1 MADYTYPEDRTGT
14 RASNLIT
21 GEEHVLTPDNHRNF
35 HFIVPKFAPFYAE
48 SVKLFKSINGTLLE
62 LKEGTDYHFS
72 LEYVSASLS
81 TGKPVYG
88 GISFVDLSLDAKVV
102 LQQYRTVG
110 GQWTLNTQEMLETI
124 ANIVFN
130 PRKLTWDQISGKPQT
145 FGPTD
150 HTFDFNNLLTEKQI
164 GDKLRDIRDA
174 ILTAAQSTTDH
185 ENRMDNPHNVS
196 AIQLGVGAFYQKGIA
211 TINEALEG
219 SDPDKVITASVLKS
233 VLETLGIID
242 LASTVSK
249 FNAHLDRIDNP
260 HEVISQQLDLDL
272 VENLEVA
279 NLSDVL
285 SKRKVRKYVTL
296 DALMDYIRIH
306 GCATAD
312 EDKRKYPVK
321 DSLLSSYCKV
331 RDNMGIYAD
340 GYGGTYEKIIENN
353 SASCGYVPPPSS
365 PQHAAKGTI
374 LTRYCVGF
382 EQHGLYADGYGGTY
396 SNFIA
401 MNSPA
406 CGYIG
411 DNGGVTHPPAGT
423 ILGQY
428 CDGTTQV
435 QTKAN
440 GSGGSY
446 EDRVP
451 NSPACSSN
459 TNYPPNGTLMSTY
472 CDGTNQ
478 MGRYADG
485 KGGTYNAV
493 VQANSSQCGWISP
506 TPAPTSPPPTQP
518 PVTPPPTQPPPTS
531 NPTVSYTITSGV
543 INVNT
548 WDANLVQLTGF
559 TPNSAYNV
567 EFWVQGPG
575 AFYGIATKTTTV
587 SGNVDAS
594 GRATID
600 KGVTASGVVPPGN
613 YDVWVVETRT
623 NIRTNKQVKQYGEN
637 LSLTFSTSKSIAR
650 GGDTYRLTTSLRG
663 GRANSSYT
671 ITIME
676 RGSSFG
682 SRVKS
687 SRTISTGSDGGGSDY
702 TDVYYDGSSAYSG
715 TVFMWVELSGVK
727 SNEVSVTFTPNSTPA
742 PTPAPTSA
750 PPPVSNFRA
759 VFSTNLGSNGQ
770 PHTEVP
776 TSQRMGIVLD
786 VYNRGYGVGVG
797 VLNSKGTDWSGNL
810 SATWALAIGVFPKSR
825 VNIQLEVL
833 DASGTIVLA
842 RSTGSNVDTN
852 GYNNGWVNTNGYTG
866 IPANVLADGMNY
878 IVRVVATNVNTGE
891 VTRSG
896 NYSAYCFSGP
906 AGQGDGGG

>member
-21 GEEHVLTPDNHRNF
+21 GEKHVLTPDNNRNF
-35 HFIVPKFAPFYAE
+35 HFIIPKFAPFYAA

-62 LKEGTDYHFS
+62 LKEGTDYHYS

-88 GISFVDLSLDAKVV
+88 GISFVDLSLDSTIV

-110 GQWTLNTQEMLETI
+110 GQWTLNTQELLETI

-164 GDKLRDIRDA
+164 GDKLTDIRNA
-174 ILTAAQSTTDH
+174 ILSSAQSGTDH

-211 TINEALEG
+211 TITEALNG
-219 SDPDKVITASVLKS
+219 SDPDKVITAAVLKS
-233 VLETLGIID
+233 VLDSLGLID

-260 HEVISQQLDLDL
+260 HEVITQQLDLDL

-306 GCATAD
+306 GCVTAD

-321 DSLLSSYCKV
+321 YSLLSSYCKV

-353 SASCGYVPPPSS
+353 SASCGYVPPASS

-406 CGYIG
+406 CGYTG
-411 DNGGVTHPPAGT
+411 DNGGVTHPAAGT
-423 ILGQY
+423 VLGQY
-428 CDGTTQV
+428 CDGTTQI

-451 NSPACSSN
+451 NSAACTSN
-459 TNYPPNGTLMSTY
+459 TTYPPNGTLMSTY

-478 MGRYADG
+478 MGRYANG
-485 KGGTYNAV
+485 KGDTYNAV
-493 VQANSSQCGWISP
+493 VQANSSQCGWVSP
-506 TPAPTSPPPTQP
+506 TPAPTQPPVTIP
-518 PVTPPPTQPPPTS
+518 PVTPPPATLPPPTG
-531 NPTVSYTITSGV
+531 NPTIVYTITPGV
-543 INVNT
+543 INVGA
-548 WDANLVQLTGF
+548 WDSNLVNLSGF
-559 TPNSAYNV
+559 VPNSSYSV
-567 EFWVQGPG
+567 EYWAQGPG
-575 AFYGIATKTTTV
+575 AWNGIATKTLTAT
-587 SGNVDAS
+587 GNVDSNGNAV
-594 GRATID
+594 ID
-600 KGVTASGVVPPGN
+600 KGSIASGAVPPGN
-613 YDVWVVETRT
+613 YDVWAVEAKT
-623 NIRTNKQVKQYGEN
+623 NIRTTKQVKQYAEFI
-637 LSLTFSTSKSIAR
+637 SLLFASNKSIVR
-650 GGDTYRLTTSLRG
+650 GGDTYRQTATLKGGRPNTSYTLTT
-663 GRANSSYT
+663 
-671 ITIME
+671 ME

-682 SRVKS
+682 TRVKDV
-687 SRTISTGSDGGGSDY
+687 RTITTGADGAGSVYGDS
-702 TDVYYDGSSAYSG
+702 YYDGSSAYTGSVFIWCEVSG
-715 TVFMWVELSGVK
+715 IK
-727 SNEVSVTFTPNSTPA
+727 SNEIAVTYT
-742 PTPAPTSA
+742 PTS
-750 PPPVSNFRA
+750 
-759 VFSTNLGSNGQ
+759 
-770 PHTEVP
+770 
-776 TSQRMGIVLD
+776 
-786 VYNRGYGVGVG
+786 
-797 VLNSKGTDWSGNL
+797 
-810 SATWALAIGVFPKSR
+810 
-825 VNIQLEVL
+825 
-833 DASGTIVLA
+833 
-842 RSTGSNVDTN
+842 
-852 GYNNGWVNTNGYTG
+852 
-866 IPANVLADGMNY
+866 
-878 IVRVVATNVNTGE
+878 
-891 VTRSG
+891 
-896 NYSAYCFSGP
+896 
-906 AGQGDGGG
+906 

>member
-62 LKEGTDYHFS
+62 LKEGIDYHFS

-233 VLETLGIID
+233 VLETLGIVD

-531 NPTVSYTITSGV
+531 NPTVS
-543 INVNT
+543 
-548 WDANLVQLTGF
+548 
-559 TPNSAYNV
+559 
-567 EFWVQGPG
+567 
-575 AFYGIATKTTTV
+575 
-587 SGNVDAS
+587 
-594 GRATID
+594 
-600 KGVTASGVVPPGN
+600 
-613 YDVWVVETRT
+613 
-623 NIRTNKQVKQYGEN
+623 
-637 LSLTFSTSKSIAR
+637 
-650 GGDTYRLTTSLRG
+650 
-663 GRANSSYT
+663 
-671 ITIME
+671 
-676 RGSSFG
+676 
-682 SRVKS
+682 
-687 SRTISTGSDGGGSDY
+687 
-702 TDVYYDGSSAYSG
+702 
-715 TVFMWVELSGVK
+715 
-727 SNEVSVTFTPNSTPA
+727 
-742 PTPAPTSA
+742 
-750 PPPVSNFRA
+750 
-759 VFSTNLGSNGQ
+759 
-770 PHTEVP
+770 
-776 TSQRMGIVLD
+776 
-786 VYNRGYGVGVG
+786 
-797 VLNSKGTDWSGNL
+797 
-810 SATWALAIGVFPKSR
+810 
-825 VNIQLEVL
+825 
-833 DASGTIVLA
+833 
-842 RSTGSNVDTN
+842 
-852 GYNNGWVNTNGYTG
+852 
-866 IPANVLADGMNY
+866 
-878 IVRVVATNVNTGE
+878 
-891 VTRSG
+891 
-896 NYSAYCFSGP
+896 
-906 AGQGDGGG
+906 

>member
-21 GEEHVLTPDNHRNF
+21 GEEHVLTPDNNRNF
-35 HFIVPKFAPFYAE
+35 HFIIPKFAPFYAA

-62 LKEGTDYHFS
+62 LKEGTDYHYS

-88 GISFVDLSLDAKVV
+88 GISFVDLSLDSTIV

-110 GQWTLNTQEMLETI
+110 GQWTLNTQELLETI

-164 GDKLRDIRDA
+164 GDKLTDIRNA
-174 ILTAAQSTTDH
+174 ILSSAQSGTDH

-211 TINEALEG
+211 TITEALNG
-219 SDPDKVITASVLKS
+219 SDPDKVITAAVLKS
-233 VLETLGIID
+233 VLDSLGLID

-260 HEVISQQLDLDL
+260 HEVITQQLDLDL

-306 GCATAD
+306 GCVTAD
-312 EDKRKYPVK
+312 EDTRKYPVK

-406 CGYIG
+406 CGYTG
-411 DNGGVTHPPAGT
+411 NNGGVTHPPAGT

-428 CDGTTQV
+428 CDGTTQI

-451 NSPACSSN
+451 NSAACKSN
-459 TNYPPNGTLMSTY
+459 TTYPPNGTLMSTY

-485 KGGTYNAV
+485 KGDTYNAV
-493 VQANSSQCGWISP
+493 VQANSSQCGWVSP
-506 TPAPTSPPPTQP
+506 TPAPTQPPVTQP
-518 PVTPPPTQPPPTS
+518 PVTPPPATLPPPAG
-531 NPTVSYTITSGV
+531 NPTIVFTITPGV
-543 INVNT
+543 INVGA
-548 WDANLVQLTGF
+548 WDANLVHLSGF
-559 TPNSAYNV
+559 VPNSAYSV
-567 EFWVQGPG
+567 EYWAQGPG
-575 AFYGIATKTTTV
+575 AWNGIATKTLTV
-587 SGNVDAS
+587 TGNVDSNGNAV
-594 GRATID
+594 ID
-600 KGVTASGVVPPGN
+600 KGVIASGAVPPGN
-613 YDVWVVETRT
+613 YDVWIVEAKT
-623 NIRTNKQVKQYGEN
+623 NIRTTKQVKQFAEFI
-637 LSLTFSTSKSIAR
+637 SLLFASNKSILR
-650 GGDTYRLTTSLRG
+650 GGDIYRQTVTVKGGRPNTSYTLTT
-663 GRANSSYT
+663 
-671 ITIME
+671 ME

-682 SRVKS
+682 TRVKDV
-687 SRTISTGSDGGGSDY
+687 RTITTGADGAGSVYGDS
-702 TDVYYDGSSAYSG
+702 YYDGSSAYSG
-715 TVFMWVELSGVK
+715 TVFIWSEISGIK
-727 SNEVSVTFTPNSTPA
+727 SNEVAVSYIPNSTPV
-742 PTPAPTSA
+742 PTPAP
-750 PPPVSNFRA
+750 PPASSFRA
-759 VFSTNLGSNGQ
+759 AFGVAVGSIPGPQ
-770 PHTEVP
+770 IEVP
-776 TSQRMGIVLD
+776 TSTRLAITREDLP
-786 VYNRGYGVGVG
+786 NRPVGVG
-797 VLNSKGTDWSGNL
+797 VPNGNGLERTYAVAL
-810 SATWALAIGVFPKSR
+810 SVFPKSN
-825 VNIQLEVL
+825 VLIQIEVL
-833 DASGTIVLA
+833 DASGTTVIV
-842 RSTGSNVDTN
+842 RSTNVNVTTN
-852 GYNNGWVNTNGYTG
+852 GNNNGWFECYQGTG
-866 IPANVLADGMNY
+866 IPGNGLVPGKDY
-878 IVRVVATNVNTGE
+878 VVRIVATNVNTRE
-891 VTRSG
+891 VTRSA
-896 NYSAYCFSGP
+896 NYNAFCSLRSSGTG
-906 AGQGDGGG
+906 AGA

>member
-35 HFIVPKFAPFYAE
+35 HFIIPKFAPFYAE

-62 LKEGTDYHFS
+62 LKEGIDYHFS

-130 PRKLTWDQISGKPQT
+130 PRKLTWDQISGKPVT

-174 ILTAAQSTTDH
+174 ILTAAQANTDH

-211 TINEALEG
+211 TITEALDG
-219 SDPDKVITASVLKS
+219 KDPDKVITASVLKS
-233 VLETLGIID
+233 VLESLGIID

-406 CGYIG
+406 CGYTG

-451 NSPACSSN
+451 NSSACTSN
-459 TNYPPNGTLMSTY
+459 TTYPPNGTLMSTY

-493 VQANSSQCGWISP
+493 VQANSSQCGWVSP
-506 TPAPTSPPPTQP
+506 TPAPTPPPPTQP
-518 PVTPPPTQPPPTS
+518 PVTPPPTLPPS
-531 NPTVSYTITSGV
+531 NNPTVSYTITTGV

-548 WDANLVQLTGF
+548 WDANFVQLAGF
-559 TPNSAYNV
+559 TPNSAYSV
-567 EFWVQGPG
+567 EFWMQGPG
-575 AFYGIATKTTTV
+575 AFNGIATKTTTV
-587 SGNVDAS
+587 NGNVDAS

-600 KGVTASGVVPPGN
+600 KGVTAAGVVPAGN
-613 YDVWVVETRT
+613 YDVWVVEART

-637 LSLTFSTSKSIAR
+637 LGLSFSTSKSIAK
-650 GGDTYRLTTSLRG
+650 GGDTYRLTTSLSG
-663 GRANSSYT
+663 GRPNSTYT
-671 ITIME
+671 VTIME

-682 SRVKS
+682 SRAKQT
-687 SRTISTGSDGGGSDY
+687 RTISTSSNGTGSDY
-702 TDVYYDGSSAYSG
+702 VDIYYDGSTAYSG
-715 TVFMWVELSGVK
+715 SVFMWAELSGTK
-727 SNEVSVTFTPNSTPA
+727 SNEISVTFTPNSTPA

-750 PPPVSNFRA
+750 PPPASNFRA
-759 VFSTNLGSNGQ
+759 VFSTYLGASNGSS

-776 TSQRMGIVLD
+776 TSQRMGIDL
-786 VYNRGYGVGVG
+786 NAYGGGSVGVG
-797 VLNSKGTDWSGNL
+797 VLNSTGWSNSL
-810 SATWALAIGVFPKSR
+810 SKTYALALTVLPKSR
-825 VNIQLEVL
+825 VIIQIEVL

-842 RSTGSNVDTN
+842 RSNPSNVNTN
-852 GYNNGWVNTNGYTG
+852 EVNNGWFECQAYTG
-866 IPANVLADGMNY
+866 IPGNVLAAGMNY
-878 IVRVVATNVNTGE
+878 IVRIVATNVNSGE
-891 VTRSG
+891 VTRSA
-896 NYSAYCFSGP
+896 NYNAYCFSTP
-906 AGQGDGGG
+906 VYEGGG